1 MAMVTLAR
9 MTVGSAC
16 LSCLEE
22 SRPHSGESICRRR
35 EPREPLRSPPLN
47 RVSGDLE
54 ISARLT
60 SALKMTAL
68 QILRAAWISLP
79 REARSRTILVGWTS
93 LPFVAG
99 KPECRPLWVEG
110 PAG

>member
-1 MAMVTLAR
+1 
-9 MTVGSAC
+9 
-16 LSCLEE
+16 
-22 SRPHSGESICRRR
+22 
-35 EPREPLRSPPLN
+35 
-47 RVSGDLE
+47 
-54 ISARLT
+54 LT